1 MSSNQKPSLV
11 RRGFVIVLSLTL
23 LFGFI
28 ALVVPNTTRTM
39 KGTKSTRILS
49 DLRMLD
55 AVIDQYVI
63 ESQKREPLSPALAE
77 SVDSVTL
84 KPSSDTR
91 GVLEEMDKPRP
102 VLAPSSKGIILL
114 GTEAVKAIELNLNK
128 RPVIMPSSK
137 SYQGITPAGIESLWG
152 DELTKIINRQP
163 PPSK

>member
-28 ALVVPNTTRTM
+28 ALVVPKTMRTM
-39 KGTKSTRILS
+39 KSTKSTQVLS
-49 DLRMLD
+49 DSRLLD
-55 AVIDQYVI
+55 AAIDQYVI
-63 ESQKREPLSPALAE
+63 ESQKREPFSPALAE

-84 KPSSDTR
+84 KPSPDTR

-114 GTEAVKAIELNLNK
+114 GTEAVKVIELNLNK
-128 RPVIMPSSK
+128 RPAIMPSSK
-137 SYQGITPAGIESLWG
+137 SYQVVTPAGIESFWG
-152 DELTKIINRQP
+152 DELSRIINRQP

>member
-1 MSSNQKPSLV
+1 MSSNQNPSLV

-28 ALVVPNTTRTM
+28 ALIVPNTMRTM
-39 KGTKSTRILS
+39 KSTKSTQVLS

-55 AVIDQYVI
+55 AAIDQYVI
-63 ESQKREPLSPALAE
+63 ENQKREQAE
-77 SVDSVTL
+77 SVDSLTL

-91 GVLEEMDKPRP
+91 GVLEAMDKPLP
-102 VLAPSSKGIILL
+102 VLAPSSKLIILP

-128 RPVIMPSSK
+128 RPVIMSSSK
-137 SYQGITPAGIESLWG
+137 SGPVVTPAGIESFWG
-152 DELTKIINRQP
+152 DELSRIINRQP